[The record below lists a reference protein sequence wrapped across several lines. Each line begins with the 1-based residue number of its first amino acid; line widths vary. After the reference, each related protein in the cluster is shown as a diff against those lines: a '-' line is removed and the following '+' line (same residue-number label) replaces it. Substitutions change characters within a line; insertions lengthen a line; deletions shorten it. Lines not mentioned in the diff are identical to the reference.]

1 MIFANSMPTPI
12 VSFDADKISQSSF
25 IRHVEIYDELG
36 STNDRAAEL
45 AGILETPL
53 PALVATRQQTAG
65 RGRGTNRWW
74 AADGALTFSLLID
87 TSMHG
92 VATRDW
98 PRLSLATA
106 VAICDALA
114 SELRAAGTGLAIK
127 WPNDVMLDGAKVSG
141 ILVESPAGAASR
153 ERIVIGIGINVNNS
167 WRAAPRETGGLG
179 IALCEVTGRQHN
191 LNTVLIATLNAIQF
205 RIRQLAENAP
215 ELPQA
220 WQQRC
225 WLTEQ
230 DVEVGS
236 GSDWM
241 QGVCTGIDHDGALL
255 VQNLFGAKRFYS
267 GSVKVL

>member
-1 MIFANSMPTPI
+1 MAPSTYL
-12 VSFDADKISQSSF
+12 DADEIRNSSF
-25 IRHVEIYDELG
+25 VRDVEIYEELG

-45 AGILETPL
+45 SRSPETSL
-53 PALVATRQQTAG
+53 PALVATRRQTAG

-74 AADGALTFSLLID
+74 AADGALTFSLLLD

-92 VATRDW
+92 VSTRDW

-106 VAICDALA
+106 VAICDALTG
-114 SELRAAGTGLAIK
+114 ELEAAGTGLAIK

-141 ILVESPAGAASR
+141 ILVESPACAASR
-153 ERIVIGIGINVNNS
+153 ERLVVGIGINVNNS
-167 WRAAPRETGGLG
+167 WRGAPRETGGRG
-179 IALCEVTGRQHN
+179 IALCDVTQRQHD
-191 LNTVLIATLNAIQF
+191 LNVVLIATLNAMQF
-205 RIRQLAENAP
+205 RLQQLAQNDP
-215 ELPQA
+215 KLPRA
-220 WQQRC
+220 WQKRC

-230 DVEVGS
+230 DVEVDS
-236 GSDWM
+236 GGDWM